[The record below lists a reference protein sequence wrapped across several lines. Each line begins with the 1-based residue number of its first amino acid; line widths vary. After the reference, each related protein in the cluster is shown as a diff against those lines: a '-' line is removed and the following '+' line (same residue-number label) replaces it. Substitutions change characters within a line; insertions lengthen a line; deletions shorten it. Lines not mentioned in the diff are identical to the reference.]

1 MPVPVIYQYL
11 CVYIYIY
18 TYMIIYHFHISCIID
33 MFSVVCYIMLYI
45 LLHISYMLHRF
56 VMFLDPTIAGQFFLR
71 LPQSVDHL
79 PSRGWTSNG
88 GQTSNKDMLDESWM
102 KWRAY
107 YWFFQNLTEDF
118 EVFLK
123 KMMSHWFTGVLE
135 KLEKLGKL
143 GVSS

>member
-1 MPVPVIYQYL
+1 
-11 CVYIYIY
+11 
-18 TYMIIYHFHISCIID
+18 
-33 MFSVVCYIMLYI
+33 
-45 LLHISYMLHRF
+45 
-56 VMFLDPTIAGQFFLR
+56 
-71 LPQSVDHL
+71 
-79 PSRGWTSNG
+79 
-88 GQTSNKDMLDESWM
+88 MLDESWM